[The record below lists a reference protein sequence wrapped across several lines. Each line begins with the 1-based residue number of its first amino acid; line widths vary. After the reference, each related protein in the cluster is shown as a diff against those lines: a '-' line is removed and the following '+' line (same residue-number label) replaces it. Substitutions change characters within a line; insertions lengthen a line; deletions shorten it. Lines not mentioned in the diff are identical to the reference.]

1 MSKLFTDTMNAGI
14 TSKLFELDDKL
25 QENQDKYNYL
35 LRERK
40 TLKEQQKK
48 LLEFQNDIN
57 NEHSIN

>member
-1 MSKLFTDTMNAGI
+1 MSKLFNETMNAGI

-40 TLKEQQKK
+40 TLKDQQKK